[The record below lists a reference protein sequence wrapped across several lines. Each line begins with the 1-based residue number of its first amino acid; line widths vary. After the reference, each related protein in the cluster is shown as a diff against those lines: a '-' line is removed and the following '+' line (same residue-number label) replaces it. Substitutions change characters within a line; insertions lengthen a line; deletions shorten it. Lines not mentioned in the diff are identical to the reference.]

1 MDPSRLVLGANFV
14 TVSSSVIALSKF
26 RVAYSLPR
34 DRGEGVATGVADEPS
49 RAKLGNAYILSA
61 EFVRYLRGDNHL
73 KACNLRHHRN

>member
-1 MDPSRLVLGANFV
+1 MVDTSHNSMELIKSFNICTVMDPSRLVLDANFV

-49 RAKLGNAYILSA
+49 RA
-61 EFVRYLRGDNHL
+61 
-73 KACNLRHHRN
+73 